1 MNNLLISAPQIVFIL
16 IILGVFNLPIYG
28 LSNRNIA
35 SRAGRNIK
43 YAFWL
48 GLLGPLGTIICLF
61 QSVETTFKKILFA
74 IGRLI
79 LLSIGL
85 QIFIE
90 LGIISESLSSVLT
103 YFIGIPF
110 VLRGKNVIKFS
121 TQQSGR

>member
-1 MNNLLISAPQIVFIL
+1 MNNLLIGAPQIVFIL
-16 IILGVFNLPIYG
+16 IIMGVFNLAIYG